1 MNILLDLIIIVL
13 ALTIIY
19 LFLIAPRMFNKPDR
33 SGLFG
38 VHYAH
43 RGLFNNNSEAPENS
57 LSALKL
63 AVEAGYGIEMDVQL
77 TKDEIP
83 VIFHDES
90 LMRMCNVDGKVHE
103 YTLAE
108 LKKFRL
114 ASSNETIPT
123 LYEALTTI
131 DGKVPLILEYK
142 LDVVQTRVCELANQ
156 ILNNYKGIYC
166 IESFHPYAL
175 MWYRKNRPDIIRGQ
189 LSMNFAKDENN
200 RKKTYLWVMTNL
212 LTNFLTRP
220 DFIAYKYSD
229 AAVLSRR
236 ICDKMGAM
244 SVAYTIQGQ
253 DDYERFKKDFELF
266 IFDSFILK

>member
-1 MNILLDLIIIVL
+1 MKIFIILLIFIV
-13 ALTIIY
+13 IY
-19 LFLIAPRMFNKPDR
+19 FFLIAPRIFNRPDR
-33 SGLFG
+33 SELYG

-43 RGLFNNNSEAPENS
+43 RGLFNNNSESPENS
-57 LSALKL
+57 LSALKC
-63 AVEAGYGIEMDVQL
+63 AVDSGYGIEMDVQL
-77 TKDEIP
+77 TKDKVP
-83 VIFHDES
+83 VVFHDET
-90 LMRMCNVDGKVHE
+90 LMRMCNVKGKVHE

-114 ASSNETIPT
+114 AASNETIPT
-123 LYEALTTI
+123 LEEALSTI
-131 DGKVPLILEYK
+131 DGKVPLIVEYK
-142 LDVVQTRVCELANQ
+142 LDVPQTHVCEISNR
-156 ILNNYKGIYC
+156 ILNNYKGFYC
-166 IESFHPYAL
+166 IECFHPYAL
-175 MWYRKNRPDIIRGQ
+175 MWYRKHRPDIIRGQ
-189 LSMNFAKDENN
+189 LSMNFAKDEAN
-200 RKKTYLWVMTNL
+200 KKRAYLWILTNL

-229 AAVLSRR
+229 ASVLSRR

>member
-1 MNILLDLIIIVL
+1 MNIFIIILVL
-13 ALTIIY
+13 IIIY

-43 RGLFNNNSEAPENS
+43 RGLFNNNSESPENS

-63 AVEAGYGIEMDVQL
+63 AVKSGYGIEMDVQL
-77 TKDEIP
+77 SKDEIP
-83 VIFHDES
+83 VVFHDET
-90 LMRMCNVDGKVHE
+90 LMRMCNVEGKVHE

-108 LKKFRL
+108 LKEFRL
-114 ASSNETIPT
+114 GSSNETIPT
-123 LYEALTTI
+123 LEEALSTI
-131 DGKVPLILEYK
+131 DGKVPLIVEYK
-142 LDVVQTRVCELANQ
+142 LDVAQTRVCEISNR
-156 ILNNYKGIYC
+156 ILSNYKGLYC
-166 IESFHPYAL
+166 IECFHPLAL
-175 MWYRKNRPDIIRGQ
+175 MWYRKHRPDIIRGQ
-189 LSMNFAKDENN
+189 LSMNFAKDEVH
-200 RKKTYLWVMTNL
+200 KKRAYLWILTNL

-229 AAVLSRR
+229 ATVLSRR